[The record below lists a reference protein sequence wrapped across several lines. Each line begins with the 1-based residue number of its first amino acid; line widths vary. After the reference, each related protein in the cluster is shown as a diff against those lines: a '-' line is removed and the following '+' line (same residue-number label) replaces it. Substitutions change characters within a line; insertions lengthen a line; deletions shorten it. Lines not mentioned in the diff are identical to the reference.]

1 MTKSKTR
8 NPTGGVQHGAVQD
21 RAGERGVVPE
31 AEPDPGGAERQAE
44 RDRGQARGGQRDD
57 ARRDHGAPDQALT
70 GQERSFAQCKSNTI
84 LKDKMNST
92 TCPDEPDMR

>member
-1 MTKSKTR
+1 MLKFTIRAKSKTR
-8 NPTGGVQHGAVQD
+8 KSTGGVQHGAVQD

-57 ARRDHGAPDQALT
+57 ARGDHGAPDQALA
-70 GQERSFAQCKSNTI
+70 GQERSFAGVPIYIAGSNAG
-84 LKDKMNST
+84 MG
-92 TCPDEPDMR
+92 

>member
-8 NPTGGVQHGAVQD
+8 KPTGGVQHGAVQD

-57 ARRDHGAPDQALT
+57 ARRDHGAPDQALA
-70 GQERSFAQCKSNTI
+70 GQERSFALNVDVSRVLHKSEM
-84 LKDKMNST
+84 DFS
-92 TCPDEPDMR
+92 PAVSP